1 MNYKGYVGQ
10 FNVDIETGLIRGMV
24 INTRDVITFPQKAVE
39 EAQQAFR
46 DSVDDYLKI
55 SRRWGRHRI
64 SRIPANS

>member
-10 FNVDIETGLIRGMV
+10 FNVDTETGLIRGMV
-24 INTRDVITFPQKAVE
+24 INTRDVITFHGKTVE

-46 DSVDDYLKI
+46 DSVDDYLEFW
-55 SRRWGRHRI
+55 RRWGRHRI